1 METNQ
6 YVITLDYLAGSVFGD
21 PEKFGKALSEY
32 LGGCIR
38 LARPRNGFTH
48 GYAVEVQ
55 DAVQAEFHLTPGS
68 GNPLWVFASGSKS
81 QALQDFLNEGEWD
94 WYVTRQDAALDV
106 FDPAAFPRLVQAAR
120 AHAAEHGMTTSLAGN
135 WDNPVRGRTFYLGA
149 RSSRFF
155 HRIYEKG
162 RKERVDPSWIRC
174 ELEHKPQTHADRTA
188 ATKYTAAQLWAMFA
202 GPIFGPCLSLDLAEV
217 FQQPVAQAKRV
228 ARDSDRAR
236 RALASQY
243 GRTIHEWLRESGG
256 DPQAFVA
263 ELLAAVEHQ
272 AQVRSWDRAAVVDVP
287 MVLSTGESV

>member
-1 METNQ
+1 MERTQ

-21 PEKFGKALSEY
+21 PDKFGKALAGY

-38 LARPRNGFTH
+38 FARPRNGFTH
-48 GYAVEVQ
+48 GYHVEVQ
-55 DAVQAEFHLTPGS
+55 DSVQAEFHLTPGS

-81 QALQDFLNEGEWD
+81 QALLDFLTEEDWD

-106 FDPAAFPRLVQAAR
+106 YDPQAFPLLVQAAR
-120 AHAAEHGMTTSLAGN
+120 AHAVEHGMTTSVAGN

-149 RSSRFF
+149 RSSRCFY
-155 HRIYEKG
+155 RVYEKG

-202 GPIFGPCLSLDLAEV
+202 GPIFGKALSLDLAEV
-217 FQQPVAQAKRV
+217 FALPVSQVKRV

-236 RALASQY
+236 RALAAQY
-243 GRTIHEWLRESGG
+243 GKTINEWLRDAGG

-272 AQVRSWDRAAVVDVP
+272 AQVRSWDRAAVVSMP
-287 MVLSTGESV
+287 SLENPQ